1 MSHSNH
7 RVELHL
13 SPLLAFVGDVNLL
26 AFSPAKTPATRIPS
40 LPSLYIYAP
49 VAELH
54 YLYAVLDK
62 LGFECYFNAE
72 NLQQWQGVNV
82 CFFKKQALSPQQL
95 SALRAAEEQ
104 GAQVSSLQSFIEQH
118 LHWVEINLLDAEYLL
133 EIEQASDLNTVWP
146 DRMRRVFDFII
157 GVVLLILLMPL
168 FLPIALAIRFES
180 KGPIFFK
187 QLRTG
192 LYNQEFEIIKFR
204 SMYENA
210 ESNGAQ
216 WACKN
221 DKRVTGV
228 GQFLRK
234 TRLDELPQLL
244 NVLKGEMSLIGPRP
258 EREVFIKDLEKVV
271 PFYRFRQLVKP
282 GITGLAQ
289 VMYRYGASAEDARY
303 KHRYDLYYIRY
314 RSWYLDL
321 KILFKT
327 VRVAFTGEG
336 I

>member
-7 RVELHL
+7 YAELHL
-13 SPLLAFVGDVNLL
+13 SPLLSFVGDVNLL
-26 AFSPAKTPATRIPS
+26 AFSPAKNPATQAS
-40 LPSLYIYAP
+40 ALPSLYIYAP
-49 VAELH
+49 AAELP
-54 YLYAVLDK
+54 YLYTVLGK
-62 LGFECYFNAE
+62 LGFECYFNDE
-72 NLQQWQGVNV
+72 SIEQWQGVNV
-82 CFFKKQALSPQQL
+82 CFFKKQALSLQQL
-95 SALRAAEEQ
+95 KALQTAEEQ
-104 GAQVSSLQSFIEQH
+104 GAPICSLQNFIEQH
-118 LHWVEINLLDAEYLL
+118 LNWVEINLLDAEYLL

-146 DRMRRVFDFII
+146 DRWRRAFD
-157 GVVLLILLMPL
+157 LLIGSLLLVLLMPL
-168 FLPIALAIRFES
+168 FLPVALAIRLES

-221 DKRVTGV
+221 DKRVTRV
-228 GQFLRK
+228 GQFIRK

-258 EREVFIKDLEKVV
+258 EREVFIKDLEKAV
-271 PFYRFRQLVKP
+271 PFYRFRHLVKP

-289 VMYRYGASAEDARY
+289 VMYRYGASVEDARY
-303 KHRYDLYYIRY
+303 KHRYDLYYIRH

-321 KILFKT
+321 KILLKT
-327 VRVAFTGEG
+327 VRVALTGEG
-336 I
+336 V

>member
-1 MSHSNH
+1 MSHSNYYA
-7 RVELHL
+7 ELHP
-13 SPLLAFVGDVNLL
+13 SPLLNFVGDVNLL
-26 AFSPAKTPATRIPS
+26 AFSPAKHPAAQALN

-49 VAELH
+49 VGELP
-54 YLYAVLDK
+54 YLYAVLAK

-82 CFFKKQALSPQQL
+82 CYFKKQALSSQQL
-95 SALRAAEEQ
+95 KALQTAEEQ
-104 GAQVSSLQSFIEQH
+104 GTPICSLQNFIEQH

-133 EIEQASDLNTVWP
+133 EIEQASDLNSIWP
-146 DRMRRVFDFII
+146 DRLRRVFDLVIA
-157 GVVLLILLMPL
+157 GLLLVLLMPL
-168 FLPIALAIRFES
+168 FLPVAVAIRLES

-187 QLRTG
+187 QWRTG

-210 ESNGAQ
+210 ESKGAQ

-221 DKRVTGV
+221 DKRVTRV
-228 GQFLRK
+228 GQFIRK
-234 TRLDELPQLL
+234 TRLDELPQLF
-244 NVLKGEMSLIGPRP
+244 NVLTGEMSLIGPRP
-258 EREVFIKDLEKVV
+258 EREVFIKDLETAV
-271 PFYRFRQLVKP
+271 PFYRFRHLVKP

-289 VMYRYGASAEDARY
+289 VMYRYGASVEDARY
-303 KHRYDLYYIRY
+303 KHRYDLYYIRH

-321 KILFKT
+321 KILLKT
-327 VRVAFTGEG
+327 VRVALTGEG

>member
-7 RVELHL
+7 YAELHS
-13 SPLLAFVGDVNLL
+13 SPLLNFVGDVNLL
-26 AFSPAKTPATRIPS
+26 AFSPAKNPAAQAPP

-49 VAELH
+49 VAELP
-54 YLYAVLDK
+54 YLYAVLAK

-72 NLQQWQGVNV
+72 NVQQWQGVNV
-82 CFFKKQALSPQQL
+82 CYFKKQALSPQQL
-95 SALRAAEEQ
+95 KALQTVEEQ
-104 GAQVSSLQSFIEQH
+104 GTAICSLQNFIEQH

-133 EIEQASDLNTVWP
+133 EIEQASDLNTIWP
-146 DRMRRVFDFII
+146 DRLRRVFDLLIASL
-157 GVVLLILLMPL
+157 LLILLMPL
-168 FLPIALAIRFES
+168 FLPVALAIRLES
-180 KGPIFFK
+180 KGPIFFR

-221 DKRVTGV
+221 DKRVTRV
-228 GQFLRK
+228 GQFIRK
-234 TRLDELPQLL
+234 TRLDELPQLF
-244 NVLKGEMSLIGPRP
+244 NVLTGEMSLIGPRP
-258 EREVFIKDLEKVV
+258 EREVFIKDLETAV
-271 PFYRFRQLVKP
+271 PFYRFRHLVKP

-289 VMYRYGASAEDARY
+289 VMYRYGASVEDARY
-303 KHRYDLYYIRY
+303 KHRYDLYYIRH

-321 KILFKT
+321 KILLKT
-327 VRVAFTGEG
+327 VRVALTGEG
-336 I
+336 V

>member
-13 SPLLAFVGDVNLL
+13 SPFLSFVGDVNLL
-26 AFSPAKTPATRIPS
+26 AFSPAKKSAAKAPT

-49 VAELH
+49 VAELP

-82 CFFKKQALSPQQL
+82 CFFKKQALSSQQL
-95 SALRAAEEQ
+95 QSLQVAEEQ
-104 GAQVSSLQSFIEQH
+104 GVQVCSLQSFIEER
-118 LHWVEINLLDAEYLL
+118 LNWVEINLLDAEYLL
-133 EIEQASDLNTVWP
+133 EIEQASDLNTIWP
-146 DRMRRVFDFII
+146 DRFRRVFDLLI
-157 GVVLLILLMPL
+157 GSLLLILLMPL
-168 FLPIALAIRFES
+168 FLPVALAIRLES

-192 LYNQEFEIIKFR
+192 LYNQEFKIIKFR

-221 DKRVTGV
+221 DKRVTRV
-228 GQFLRK
+228 GQFIRK
-234 TRLDELPQLL
+234 TRLDELPQLF

-258 EREVFIKDLEKVV
+258 EREVFIKDLETAV
-271 PFYRFRQLVKP
+271 PFYRFRHLVKP

-289 VMYRYGASAEDARY
+289 VMYRYGASVEDARY
-303 KHRYDLYYIRY
+303 KHRYDLYYIRH

-321 KILFKT
+321 KILLKT
-327 VRVAFTGEG
+327 VRVAFTAEG

>member
-7 RVELHL
+7 RMELHL
-13 SPLLAFVGDVNLL
+13 SPLLNFVGDVNLL
-26 AFSPAKTPATRIPS
+26 AFSPAKKTATQTS
-40 LPSLYIYAP
+40 VLPSLYIYAP
-49 VAELH
+49 VADLP
-54 YLYAVLDK
+54 YLYAVLAK

-72 NLQQWQGVNV
+72 SLQQWQGVNV
-82 CFFKKQALSPQQL
+82 CFFKKQALSVYQQQ
-95 SALRAAEEQ
+95 ALEAAKKQ
-104 GAQVSSLQSFIEQH
+104 GAQVCSLQNFIEEH

-133 EIEQASDLNTVWP
+133 EIEKASDLKKKWP
-146 DRMRRVFDFII
+146 YRLRRLFDL
-157 GVVLLILLMPL
+157 VMSSLLLILFIPI
-168 FLPIALAIRFES
+168 FLPIALAIRLES

-187 QLRTG
+187 QWRTG

-210 ESNGAQ
+210 EQHGAQ

-221 DKRVTGV
+221 DKRITRV
-228 GQFLRK
+228 GQFIRK
-234 TRLDELPQLL
+234 TRIDELPQLF

-258 EREVFIKDLEKVV
+258 EREVFIKDLEQVV
-271 PFYRFRQLVKP
+271 PFYRFRHLVKP

-303 KHRYDLYYIRY
+303 KHRYDLYYIRH

-321 KILFKT
+321 KILLNT
-327 VRVAFTGEG
+327 IRVAFTGEG
-336 I
+336 V

>member
-7 RVELHL
+7 RIELHL
-13 SPLLAFVGDVNLL
+13 SPLLNFVGGVNLL
-26 AFSPAKTPATRIPS
+26 AFSPTKKPATQMPA

-49 VAELH
+49 IAELP

-62 LGFECYFNAE
+62 LGFECYFNAQD
-72 NLQQWQGVNV
+72 LQQWQGVNV
-82 CFFKKQALSPQQL
+82 CFFKKQALSQQQL
-95 SALRAAEEQ
+95 QALHSAEEQ
-104 GAQVSSLQSFIEQH
+104 GANVCSLQNFIEEH
-118 LHWVEINLLDAEYLL
+118 LHWVEVNLLDAEYLL
-133 EIEQASDLNTVWP
+133 EIEQASDLNKKWP
-146 DRMRRVFDFII
+146 DRLRRIFDLLMGGLI
-157 GVVLLILLMPL
+157 LILLMPL
-168 FLPIALAIRFES
+168 FLPVALAIRLES
-180 KGPIFFK
+180 KGPVFFK

-192 LYNQEFEIIKFR
+192 LYNQEFKIIKFR

-221 DKRVTGV
+221 DKRVTRV
-228 GQFLRK
+228 GQFIRK
-234 TRLDELPQLL
+234 TRIDELPQLL

-258 EREVFIKDLEKVV
+258 EREVFIKDLEPVV
-271 PFYRFRQLVKP
+271 PFYRFRHLVKP

-303 KHRYDLYYIRY
+303 KHRYDLYYIRH
-314 RSWYLDL
+314 RSWPLDL
-321 KILFKT
+321 KILFRT
-327 VRVAFTGEG
+327 VRVAITGEG